1 MQVNADFSRRCLI
14 HSARLE
20 WSPSPI
26 AGVDRRML
34 DRVGHEVARATSVV
48 WYAAA
53 SRFSPHVHGGGEE
66 IFVLDGV
73 FQDEHGDFPAGS
85 YLRNPPGTRHTPGS
99 LTGCRIFVKLW
110 QFDGADRKQV
120 RIDSAR
126 APRLADPARSGVVT
140 VHLFRDEREEVRL
153 ERWQAGAR
161 ASMSLP
167 GGAELLVVDGSL
179 TEQQDALERESWL
192 RMPAASSIDATA
204 GPDGCLV
211 WMKTG
216 HLLSRT

>member
-48 WYAAA
+48 RYAAA

-85 YLRNPPGTRHTPGS
+85 YLRVAERARAEAIGP
-99 LTGCRIFVKLW
+99 
-110 QFDGADRKQV
+110 AEDRKTSNV
-120 RIDSAR
+120 G
-126 APRLADPARSGVVT
+126 APIRPLDV
-140 VHLFRDEREEVRL
+140 
-153 ERWQAGAR
+153 
-161 ASMSLP
+161 
-167 GGAELLVVDGSL
+167 
-179 TEQQDALERESWL
+179 
-192 RMPAASSIDATA
+192 
-204 GPDGCLV
+204 
-211 WMKTG
+211 
-216 HLLSRT
+216 SR